1 MTTMSTRRRTH
12 HLVYTSL
19 LAGGAAL
26 VCAIGL
32 QAQRPA
38 APSAAPS
45 TPATAARA
53 ARPPVRARALA
64 ATGRLPLK
72 AVGSVQQIMA
82 TLIDPHAD
90 AVWASVGT
98 IIDERG
104 TEERRPRTDAEW
116 NAVAA
121 SALALAE
128 SGNLLMLEGRAKDRD
143 AWLRM
148 SRALVDAG
156 ETAWKAAEA
165 RDVQALMDAGE
176 GVTIACDTCH
186 GLYWKAGGSYSA
198 AADLRGADAAAAID
212 QRLGDTQPAVAM
224 QAQARR
230 GVPLV
235 QIADSVLAGAG
246 SIAPRGAGR

>member
-1 MTTMSTRRRTH
+1 MTTMSRRRRTH
-12 HLVYTSL
+12 HLVFPWL

-45 TPATAARA
+45 TPAAGSRA
-53 ARPPVRARALA
+53 AKPTTRTRAFTAS
-64 ATGRLPLK
+64 GRLPLK

-82 TLIDPHAD
+82 TLIDPNAD
-90 AVWASVGT
+90 AVWESVGT

-104 TEERRPRTDAEW
+104 TEERRPRTGAEW

-156 ETAWKAAEA
+156 ETAWKAAQA

-198 AADLRGADAAAAID
+198 AALRRGADAAAAID
-212 QRLGDTQPAVAM
+212 QLPGDTQVVA
-224 QAQARR
+224 ARQGQIR
-230 GVPLV
+230 RDVLLAR
-235 QIADSVLAGAG
+235 IADGVWAGAG
-246 SIAPRGAGR
+246 STAPRGVGR